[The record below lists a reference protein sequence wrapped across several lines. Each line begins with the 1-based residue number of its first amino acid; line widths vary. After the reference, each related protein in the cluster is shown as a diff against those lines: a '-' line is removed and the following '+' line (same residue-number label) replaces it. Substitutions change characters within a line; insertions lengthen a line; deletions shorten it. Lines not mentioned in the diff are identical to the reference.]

1 MAALG
6 LLASL
11 AAHRQPPRGRFRI
24 GVLAIGTPEGATAV
38 TDAFNQA
45 MRELGY
51 VEGTNVVYEN
61 LLGTWCTRPPAG
73 LRRRARSNGSIPVI
87 DCRHRKR
94 ARRGPGATRHR
105 HP

>member
-1 MAALG
+1 MIERRSLLGGMAALG

-11 AAHRQPPRGRFRI
+11 AAHGQPPRGRFRI

-51 VEGTNVVYEN
+51 VEGTNVVYEY
-61 LLGTWCTRPPAG
+61 
-73 LRRRARSNGSIPVI
+73 RRA
-87 DCRHRKR
+87 
-94 ARRGPGATRHR
+94 PGAPDRLPGFADELVQTVPSR
-105 HP
+105 

>member
-1 MAALG
+1 MIERRSLLGGMAALG

-11 AAHRQPPRGRFRI
+11 AAPGQPPRGRFRI

-51 VEGTNVVYEN
+51 VEGTNVVYEYR
-61 LLGTWCTRPPAG
+61 GAPVHQTAC
-73 LRRRARSNGSIPVI
+73 RASPTSSF
-87 DCRHRKR
+87 KR
-94 ARRGPGATRHR
+94 FHPGD
-105 HP
+105 